1 MSDLGRLCRAEW
13 GRLLAALI
21 RSFRDFDL
29 AEEALQEAF
38 AAAAEE
44 WTAAAPAN
52 PRGWLYATAR
62 HRALDRLR
70 RDRTL
75 AGKLADLAQEPE
87 AAPPAVDSTVD
98 LAVPD
103 ERLRL
108 IFTCC
113 HPALAP
119 ETQVALTL
127 RTVGGLTTEEIA
139 RAFLIPT
146 VTMAQRLVRA
156 KAKIREAGIPY
167 ALPSESDLVARTQ
180 AVMTVLYLI
189 FNEGYAAA
197 QGEALVRRELCAE
210 AIRLARLLC
219 ALLGP
224 APSEAL
230 ALLALMLLVDSRR
243 EARTDAAGDLVL
255 LAEQDRGHWDRAAIA
270 EGIGLLERA
279 LRFGA
284 AGPYALEAAIA
295 AVHAEAPN
303 ASETDWPQIAALYRR
318 LQELSP
324 SPVTALNHAVAV
336 AMAEGPA
343 GGLARVESLAEPLAD
358 YHLWHSARA
367 DLLRRLGRRGEAEAS
382 YRRAHALA
390 RNEAERRFLARRIAE
405 TAEAA
410 EPVTAPDGSR
420 GD

>member
-1 MSDLGRLCRAEW
+1 MIDLGRLCRAEW

-21 RSFRDFDL
+21 RSFGDFDL

-44 WTAAAPAN
+44 WTAAAPEN
-52 PRGWLYATAR
+52 VCGWLYATAR

-70 RDRTL
+70 RDRIL
-75 AGKLADLAQEPE
+75 AGKLAELAQEPE
-87 AAPPAVDSTVD
+87 GDPPAVATVDSRLD

-113 HPALAP
+113 HPALPFEA
-119 ETQVALTL
+119 QVALTL

-139 RAFLIPT
+139 RAFVLPS
-146 VTMAQRLVRA
+146 VTLAQRLVRA

-167 ALPSESDLVARTQ
+167 SVPGERELADRTD

-219 ALLGP
+219 ALLRP

-243 EARTDAAGDLVL
+243 DARTDAGGDLIL
-255 LAEQDRGHWDRAAIA
+255 LPDQDRARWDRGAIA
-270 EGIGLLERA
+270 EGIGLVERA

-295 AVHAEAPN
+295 AVHAEA
-303 ASETDWPQIAALYRR
+303 ATAGDTDWPQIAALYGR
-318 LQELSP
+318 LLQVNP
-324 SPVTALNHAVAV
+324 SAVTALNHAVAV

-343 GGLARVESLAEPLAD
+343 AGLARVDALAEPLGD
-358 YHLWHSARA
+358 YHLWHAARA
-367 DLLRRLGRRGEAEAS
+367 DLLRRLGRREEAAAS
-382 YRRAHALA
+382 YRSAHARA

-405 TAEAA
+405 TEAA
-410 EPVTAPDGSR
+410 TSAKTET
-420 GD
+420 

>member
-1 MSDLGRLCRAEW
+1 M
-13 GRLLAALI
+13 LAALI
-21 RSFRDFDL
+21 RSFGDFDL

-38 AAAAEE
+38 VAAAEE
-44 WTAAAPAN
+44 WTAAAPEN

-70 RDRTL
+70 RDRIL
-75 AGKLADLAQEPE
+75 AGKLAELAHEPPGD
-87 AAPPAVDSTVD
+87 PPAVAAVDSTLD

-103 ERLRL
+103 ERLHL

-113 HPALAP
+113 HPALPLEA
-119 ETQVALTL
+119 QVALTL

-139 RAFLIPT
+139 RAFLLPS

-167 ALPSESDLVARTQ
+167 SVPGEGELADRTE
-180 AVMTVLYLI
+180 AVMNVLYLI

-197 QGEALVRRELCAE
+197 QGEALVRRDLCAE
-210 AIRLARLLC
+210 AIRLGRLLC
-219 ALLGP
+219 ALLRP

-243 EARTDAAGDLVL
+243 DARTDADGDLIL
-255 LAEQDRGHWDRAAIA
+255 LPDQDRARWDRAAIA
-270 EGIGLLERA
+270 EGIDLVERA

-295 AVHAEAPN
+295 AVHAEA
-303 ASETDWPQIAALYRR
+303 ATAAETDWPQIAALYRR
-318 LQELSP
+318 LQQVNP
-324 SPVTALNHAVAV
+324 SAVTELNHAVAV

-343 GGLARVESLAEPLAD
+343 AGLARVEALAEPLGD

-367 DLLRRLGRRGEAEAS
+367 DLLRRLGRRAEAAAS
-382 YRRAHALA
+382 YRSAHALA

-405 TAEAA
+405 TD
-410 EPVTAPDGSR
+410 PSVGQ
-420 GD
+420 